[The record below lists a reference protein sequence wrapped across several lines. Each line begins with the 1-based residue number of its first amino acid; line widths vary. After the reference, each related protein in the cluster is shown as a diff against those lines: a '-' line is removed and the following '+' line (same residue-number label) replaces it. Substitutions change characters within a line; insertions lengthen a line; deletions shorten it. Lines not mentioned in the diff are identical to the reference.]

1 MNLRVIIGGLTII
14 GIAFVFL
21 LPGLF
26 LNEKADLGKITADVV
41 ADTIN
46 IQSEDLLNKVKDSLN
61 ALDAVPYVL
70 FLIGFQTVI
79 VGLLVGYR

>member
-1 MNLRVIIGGLTII
+1 MNLRVIFGGLTII

-26 LNEKADLGKITADVV
+26 LNEKADLGKITAGVV
-41 ADTIN
+41 ADAPD
-46 IQSEDLLNKVKDSLN
+46 IQSEGILTKVKDSLN
-61 ALDAVPYVL
+61 VLDAVPYVL
-70 FLIGFQTVI
+70 FLIGFQTII

>member
-14 GIAFVFL
+14 GIAFIFL

-26 LNEKADLGKITADVV
+26 LNEKADLQRITAGVV
-41 ADTIN
+41 ADTLN
-46 IQSEDLLNKVKDSLN
+46 IQSESILTKVKDSLN
-61 ALDAVPYVL
+61 VLDAVPYAL
-70 FLIGFQTVI
+70 FLIGFQTIV